1 MDLFAEPI
9 SSQTAYSTHWTSH
22 TTNDGPTNIDMV
34 PKTTLEN
41 TLSMGCTKLL
51 YEAIIHANT
60 QQAVSPTTLAT
71 TQPTTP
77 QKTVV
82 KRPVGDSEPTSKRHK
97 TTEHPTESVEEERIP
112 SQSDSNPMISLLTA
126 LNITRNSSSKVS
138 QSDVSPTTTND
149 HIILGQ
155 TTIVE
160 SSTIEQTTILNSTI
174 TQQAKITVA
183 PRKEMTA
190 FLIKQIP
197 SPLYQLGNGNQK
209 YHGMMEVTIQIPG
222 LCTMTLADRLS
233 IYLLLLYADG
243 TVVPDQ
249 SRVLKTVK
257 VGFRGND
264 VFTQFRI
271 LEVSQRH
278 GHKEFAVQMRVTDIQ
293 NIFHPFYV
301 CSNPFLVLSK
311 PKEMR
316 KRQETNRLLQT
327 ANTGIQWLSA
337 AHTLLQQLSATTCPQ
352 CQLIAP
358 VHQPTCELDKLIQ
371 GYKSAVTAVKKT
383 SK

>member
-1 MDLFAEPI
+1 MDLFADTI
-9 SSQTAYSTHWTSH
+9 SSQTAYSTHWTNH

-60 QQAVSPTTLAT
+60 QQAVSPTTQAT

-112 SQSDSNPMISLLTA
+112 SQSNSDPMISLLTT
-126 LNITRNSSSKVS
+126 LNLSRNNSSKVS
-138 QSDVSPTTTND
+138 LSDV
-149 HIILGQ
+149 GQ

-160 SSTIEQTTILNSTI
+160 TSTIEQTTILNSTI
-174 TQQAKITVA
+174 TQHAKITVA

-233 IYLLLLYADG
+233 IFLLLLYADG

-249 SRVLKTVK
+249 ARVLKTVK